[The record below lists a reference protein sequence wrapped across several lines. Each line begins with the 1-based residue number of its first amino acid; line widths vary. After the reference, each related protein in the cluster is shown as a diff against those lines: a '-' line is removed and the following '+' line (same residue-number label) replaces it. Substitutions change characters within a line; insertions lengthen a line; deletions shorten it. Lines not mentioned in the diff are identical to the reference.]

1 MKKRIAIL
9 FSVLICFTLFSLT
22 ANAAEPVFTDN
33 LDDLKYTYESS
44 DGWQV
49 DKTIRTI
56 GSMLNK
62 NANNDIQYITY
73 KCDDLKSFKLYVTSF
88 ISDISIPKADVCAYV
103 SSDNVEWTQ
112 IKVAFVKPKT
122 VAQGWRL
129 FEAVPTKVLPEG
141 TKYIKFELQVLNIED
156 LGNCFVT
163 GFQKVE
169 LFNEIDDS
177 MNINTADDENE
188 DAANDENNETNSDN
202 SSNLADSN
210 FNNANKGISIT
221 TLYIFLG
228 VAFVVMIASCVVTST
243 IINKKNK

>member
-1 MKKRIAIL
+1 MKKRIAII

-177 MNINTADDENE
+177 MNINTADEENE

>member
-1 MKKRIAIL
+1 MKKRIAII

-22 ANAAEPVFTDN
+22 ANATEPVFTDN

-169 LFNEIDDS
+169 LFTEIDDS

-188 DAANDENNETNSDN
+188 DAVNDENNETNSDN

>member
-1 MKKRIAIL
+1 MK
-9 FSVLICFTLFSLT
+9 FV
-22 ANAAEPVFTDN
+22 
-33 LDDLKYTYESS
+33 
-44 DGWQV
+44 
-49 DKTIRTI
+49 
-56 GSMLNK
+56 
-62 NANNDIQYITY
+62 ITGA
-73 KCDDLKSFKLYVTSF
+73 TSF
-88 ISDISIPKADVCAYV
+88 IGLELIDYLLAHNHSVVAVCRQDSKGLSFIPHEVEIVVSKMCDYGRLCDAIPKADVCAYV

-169 LFNEIDDS
+169 LFTEIDDS

>member
-1 MKKRIAIL
+1 M
-9 FSVLICFTLFSLT
+9 
-22 ANAAEPVFTDN
+22 
-33 LDDLKYTYESS
+33 
-44 DGWQV
+44 
-49 DKTIRTI
+49 
-56 GSMLNK
+56 
-62 NANNDIQYITY
+62 
-73 KCDDLKSFKLYVTSF
+73 
-88 ISDISIPKADVCAYV
+88 
-103 SSDNVEWTQ
+103 
-112 IKVAFVKPKT
+112 
-122 VAQGWRL
+122 

-169 LFNEIDDS
+169 LFTEIDDS

-210 FNNANKGISIT
+210 FNNANKGIRIT

>member
-1 MKKRIAIL
+1 MKKRIAII

-22 ANAAEPVFTDN
+22 ANATEPVFTDD

-177 MNINTADDENE
+177 MNINTADNENE

>member
-1 MKKRIAIL
+1 MKKRIAII

-22 ANAAEPVFTDN
+22 ANATEPVFTDN
-33 LDDLKYTYESS
+33 LDDLKYTYDSS
-44 DGWQV
+44 DAWQV
-49 DKTIRTI
+49 DKTRSTI
-56 GSMLNK
+56 GRMLNK

-169 LFNEIDDS
+169 LFTEIDDS

-188 DAANDENNETNSDN
+188 DAVNDENNETNSDN

>member
-1 MKKRIAIL
+1 M
-9 FSVLICFTLFSLT
+9 
-22 ANAAEPVFTDN
+22 
-33 LDDLKYTYESS
+33 KYTYESS

-169 LFNEIDDS
+169 LFNEIYDS
-177 MNINTADDENE
+177 MNINTADNENE

-243 IINKKNK
+243 IIIKKNQ

>member
-1 MKKRIAIL
+1 MKKRIAII

-22 ANAAEPVFTDN
+22 ANATEPVFTDN

-129 FEAVPTKVLPEG
+129 FEAV
-141 TKYIKFELQVLNIED
+141 
-156 LGNCFVT
+156 T

-169 LFNEIDDS
+169 LFTEIDDS

-210 FNNANKGISIT
+210 FNSANKGISIT